1 MRINYLLSLLGLMLL
16 SSCFFGCDQKEETLP
31 ILGRR
36 ELEEKTING
45 EKVIDTVYHS
55 IEDFQFLDQDSVLIS
70 QNTFSDKV
78 YVSDFFFTTCPT
90 ICPVMKGQMMRV
102 YDSFYDQPEVLFLS
116 HTIDPEHDS
125 VAVLREY
132 AEQLGVESHKWH
144 FVTGDKETIYET
156 AQTSYY
162 ATAAEDELEPGGFI
176 HSGAFI
182 LVDKQ
187 RHIRGIYDGTDPEAV
202 DRLIADINILLKEYQ
217 D

>member
-1 MRINYLLSLLGLMLL
+1 MKYSLILLISVLGIT
-16 SSCFFGCDQKEETLP
+16 SFYGCEQKEEKLP

-36 ELEEKTING
+36 ELEEKEVNG
-45 EKVIDTVYHS
+45 EKVIDTVYHKVA
-55 IEDFQFLDQDSVLIS
+55 DFQFVDQDSALITEA
-70 QNTFSDKV
+70 TFSDKV

-102 YDSFYDQPEVLFLS
+102 YDSFYEEPEVLFLS
-116 HTIDPEHDS
+116 HTIDPEHDT
-125 VAVLREY
+125 VQVLREY
-132 AEQLGVESHKWH
+132 AEQLGIESRKWH
-144 FVTGDKETIYET
+144 FVTGDKEIIYET

-162 ATAAEDELEPGGFI
+162 ATAAEDELEPGGFV

-202 DRLIADINILLKEYQ
+202 DRLIVDIKKLLKEYRG
-217 D
+217 